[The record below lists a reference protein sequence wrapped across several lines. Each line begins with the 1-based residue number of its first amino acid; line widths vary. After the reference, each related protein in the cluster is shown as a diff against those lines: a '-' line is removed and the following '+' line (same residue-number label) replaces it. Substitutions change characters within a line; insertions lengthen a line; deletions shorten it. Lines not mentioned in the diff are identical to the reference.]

1 MDSALHQLR
10 GMAWQIERSAQRLEL
25 AGELRLPDA
34 PQIWKRLG
42 ELTRDPGGHLDFD
55 LTATRAIDGAIMALL
70 VDLEGALADHGT
82 RTEIV
87 GINDQ
92 VRDVV
97 ESYGRPRSAIPPQPR
112 TNRITQVG
120 IAVEELLRSGRTLVA
135 FAGDLIGTIALSI
148 RHPLTLNVRALP
160 MLLAR
165 AGFDGIAIVVVLNFL
180 VGVVTAFQSTQQ
192 LKLFGANIFV
202 ADIVGVSITRELA
215 PLMTAVIL
223 AGRSGAAFAAE
234 LGTMRVSEEIDALRT
249 MGFLP
254 MSYLVI
260 PRIVALAL
268 IAPALTLLGDVAG
281 VIGGVVIG
289 SNSLDVTPTQFLSE
303 LRRVLVISDV
313 WTGLVKSVAFGTVI
327 AVIGCRH
334 GLATRGAAEGVGRG
348 TTATVVECLFA
359 IVILDTLFTILF
371 REAGV

>member
-1 MDSALHQLR
+1 
-10 GMAWQIERSAQRLEL
+10 MAWQIERTEQRLEL
-25 AGELRLPDA
+25 AGELRLAEA
-34 PQIWKRLG
+34 PQIWERLC
-42 ELTRDPGGHLDFD
+42 ELVREPGRRLDFD

-70 VDLEGALADHGT
+70 VELRGALSSHGT

-87 GINDQ
+87 GINDD
-92 VRDVV
+92 VHDVV
-97 ESYGRPRSAIPPQPR
+97 EAYGRPLSVVPEHPR
-112 TNRITQVG
+112 TGRITQLG
-120 IAVEELLRSGRTLVA
+120 IVVEGLLRGGRTLVC
-135 FAGDLIGTIALSI
+135 FVGELAGTVARAV
-148 RHPLTLNVRALP
+148 RHPLTLNLRSLPAL
-160 MLLAR
+160 LVR

-180 VGVVTAFQSTQQ
+180 VGVVMAFQSTQQ
-192 LKLFGANIFV
+192 LRLFGANIFV

-254 MSYLVI
+254 MSYLVL
-260 PRIVALAL
+260 PRIVTLAL
-268 IAPALTLLGDVAG
+268 IAPALTVLGDVAG
-281 VIGGVVIG
+281 VSGGVVIG
-289 SNSLDVTPTQFLSE
+289 ARSLDVTPTQFLAE
-303 LRRVLVISDV
+303 LRGVLVGSDV
-313 WTGLVKSVAFGTVI
+313 WTGLVKSFAFGIAI

-359 IVILDTLFTILF
+359 IVILDTLFTVLF
-371 REAGV
+371 RGAGV